1 MGVTASC
8 LARFIHPSTP
18 IRENYPNM
26 HRKESLIN
34 LFINGRQ
41 VRSIYR
47 GSKSTEA
54 YLLRHNYFNN
64 VDFYAASQKVTIT
77 VEGPSESFFEAPIQ
91 GGDDNNAAAERER
104 YKGGEDNS

>member
-1 MGVTASC
+1 MGSTASC
-8 LARFIHPSTP
+8 LARFTHPSTH
-18 IRENYPNM
+18 IREKYPNT
-26 HRKESLIN
+26 HRKERLTK
-34 LFINGRQ
+34 LFTAGRQ
-41 VRSIYR
+41 VRSICR
-47 GSKSTEA
+47 GSKATEA

-77 VEGPSESFFEAPIQ
+77 AEGPSESFFEAPIQ